1 MGNIEEAP
9 RAGAMEIHMNRIP
22 AAALISGL
30 LFYVAICTGCGN
42 DLAPGADLVLVNGS
56 VYSLAWGEPSAEGVI
71 AGDAPHDDGGWHPDA
86 EAVVVADGRIVFVG
100 TTADVQSHI
109 GSATR
114 VIDVGGAVVLP
125 GLVDSHAHIQELGR
139 DEVQVNLVGVQTEEE
154 AIARVVVRATDF
166 APGEWIIGW
175 GWDEGAWA
183 NRYPT
188 QSLLN
193 ERFPDNPVVLRSLH
207 GFAVWT
213 NSLALVEAGID
224 RNTPDPDGGRILR
237 DNSGDPTGVLIDR
250 ATTLVT
256 SAIPETSDEQMKKF
270 VLAGLDTMARDGYVA
285 VHQAGADTQIMRAFE
300 ELEVEGRLPVRV
312 YAMISLRDEPL
323 CRRWIERG
331 PKIDDSMLTARSV
344 KAYYDAALGSRGARL
359 LDDYTDRPGHRGVSG
374 SDYGFDQELAAEM
387 MRAGFQI
394 GIHAIGD
401 AGNRETL
408 AFLESVIRANPETR
422 ALRHRVEHA
431 QVVHSDDF
439 ARFAPA
445 GLIAAMQPPHCVEDK
460 TWAEARLGP
469 DRVKGAYAWRTLRR
483 AGVPLTFSADLAGSD
498 HDIFYGLHAAITRR
512 DKERQPPGGWYPE
525 EAMTAEEALRGYT
538 SWSAFAAGWEDRTGV
553 LKPGMWA
560 DMTVI
565 DLDPLSIG
573 ETEPGRVLD
582 GRILSTIV
590 AGEVVFE
597 DF

>member
-9 RAGAMEIHMNRIP
+9 RAGAMEIHMNRTH
-22 AAALISGL
+22 AAVLTAGL
-30 LFYVAICTGCGN
+30 LFCFLVFAGCGN
-42 DLAPGADLVLVNGS
+42 DVAPGADLVLVNGS

-71 AGDAPHDDGGWHPDA
+71 AGDAPHDDAGWHPDA
-86 EAVVVADGRIVFVG
+86 EAVAVADGRIVFVG
-100 TTADVQSHI
+100 TTADAQSHI
-109 GSATR
+109 GDTTR

-154 AIARVVVRATDF
+154 AITRVVVRATDF

-188 QSLLN
+188 QSLLS

-256 SAIPETSDEQMKKF
+256 SAIPETSDEQMKEF
-270 VLAGLDTMARDGYVA
+270 VLAGLETMARDGYVA

-312 YAMISLRDEPL
+312 YAMISLRDESL

-331 PKIDDSMLTARSV
+331 PKTDDSMLTARSV

-374 SDYGFDQELAAEM
+374 SDYGFNQELAAEM

-394 GIHAIGD
+394 GVHAIGD

-408 AFLESVIRANPETR
+408 DFLESIIRANPETR

-431 QVVHSDDF
+431 QVVHLDDF

-469 DRVKGAYAWRTLRR
+469 VRVKGAYAWRTLRR
-483 AGVPLTFSADLAGSD
+483 ACVPLTFSADLAGSD

-538 SWSAFAAGWEDRTGV
+538 NWSAYAAGWEDRTGV
-553 LKPGMWA
+553 LQPGRWA

-565 DLDPLSIG
+565 DLDPLSVG
-573 ETEPGRVLD
+573 ETEPGRLLD

-590 AGEVVFE
+590 AGEVIVE

>member
-1 MGNIEEAP
+1 
-9 RAGAMEIHMNRIP
+9 MNRIP
-22 AAALISGL
+22 TVMLTAGL
-30 LFYVAICTGCGN
+30 LFCFFGLTGCG
-42 DLAPGADLVLVNGS
+42 DETAPGADLVLVNGS
-56 VYSLAWGEPSAEGVI
+56 VYSLAWGEPSEDGAIAE
-71 AGDAPHDDGGWHPDA
+71 DAPHDDAGWHPDA
-86 EAVVVADGRIVFVG
+86 EAVAVTGGRIVFVG
-100 TTADVQSHI
+100 TTADAQAHI
-109 GSATR
+109 GGTTR
-114 VIDVGGAVVLP
+114 VIDTRGAVILP

-139 DEVQVNLVGVQTEEE
+139 EKVQVNLVGVQTEEE
-154 AIARVVVRATDF
+154 AIDRVVGHATNV

-188 QSLLN
+188 LSLLS
-193 ERFPDNPVVLRSLH
+193 ESFPDNPVVLRSLH
-207 GFAVWT
+207 GFAVWA
-213 NSLALVEAGID
+213 NGLALVEAGID
-224 RNTPDPDGGRILR
+224 RKTPDPDGGRILR
-237 DNSGDPTGVLIDR
+237 DDSGNPTGIFIDR
-250 ATTLVT
+250 ATTLLT
-256 SAIPETSDEQMKKF
+256 SAIPETTDEQMKEF
-270 VLAGLDTMARDGYVA
+270 VLAGLETMARDGYVA

-300 ELEVEGRLPVRV
+300 ELEAENRLPVRV

-331 PKIDDSMLTARSV
+331 PRLDGSMLTARSV

-359 LDDYTDRPGHRGVSG
+359 IEDYADRPGHRGVSG
-374 SDYGFDQELAAEM
+374 ADYGFDQELAAEM

-408 AFLESVIRANPETR
+408 DFLESVIHASPETK

-431 QVVHSDDF
+431 QVVHPDDF

-538 SWSAFAAGWEDRTGV
+538 NWSAYAAGWEDRTGV
-553 LKPGMWA
+553 LQPGRWA

-565 DLDPLSIG
+565 DLDPLSTG
-573 ETEPGRVLD
+573 ETEPGRLLD
-582 GRILSTIV
+582 GRVLSTIV
-590 AGEVVFE
+590 SGAVVFE